1 MQEDRQQLAVE
12 VDAESLRQDVGQL
25 GFGVDKTGDVDA
37 AGDTI
42 AELVR
47 VPKDMLSL
55 LESNRIGSQVKG
67 GLAIQEKRRGEGHAK
82 TDVLKEVANVNA
94 LTARKGRRISLSLG
108 GGRRHRLLQ
117 PRPPD
122 DDAAHV

>member
-67 GLAIQEKRRGEGHAK
+67 GLAIQEKRC
-82 TDVLKEVANVNA
+82 
-94 LTARKGRRISLSLG
+94 RRRDAIPKIFKKVDKKVTYVC
-108 GGRRHRLLQ
+108 GGRHTVERKSTCAVARE
-117 PRPPD
+117 
-122 DDAAHV
+122 